1 MKNLLIEVLGDNFG
15 KITQIRNGGKTWY
28 KALDLC
34 KVLGIKNTSLAVK
47 GNLRIGYF
55 GIEQEDILSVGPLKT
70 SPLYISEAG
79 MFKLILKSR
88 KPAAYMIKVKLS
100 LEVLPAIMRDGSFVD
115 GQADNYQTEEI
126 SLIEVKQ
133 PKHSRKAKV

>member
-1 MKNLLIEVLGDNFG
+1 MKNLLVEVLGADFG
-15 KITQIRNGGKTWY
+15 KIAQIRNGGKTWY

-47 GNLRIGYF
+47 GNIRVGYF
-55 GIEQEDILSVGPLKT
+55 GIEKEDILSIGPLKT

-100 LEVLPAIMRDGSFVD
+100 LEVLPAIMRNGSFSER
-115 GQADNYQTEEI
+115 QADNFTEQE
-126 SLIEVKQ
+126 SSIEEVEHRRRKS
-133 PKHSRKAKV
+133 SRR

>member
-1 MKNLLIEVLGDNFG
+1 MRKLLLEVLGDEYG
-15 KITQIRNGGKTWY
+15 KIAQIREDGKTWY

-34 KVLGIKNTSLAVK
+34 RVLGIQNTSLAVK

-55 GIEQEDILSVGPLKT
+55 GVDKEDILKIGPTKT

-79 MFKLILKSR
+79 LFKLILKSR

-100 LEVLPAIMRDGSFVD
+100 VEVLPAIMRNGSFVERK
-115 GQADNYQTEEI
+115 ADNYQDEI
-126 SLIEVKQ
+126 SVDEVKR
-133 PKHSRKAKV
+133 RKRSMKSIC

>member
-1 MKNLLIEVLGDNFG
+1 
-15 KITQIRNGGKTWY
+15 
-28 KALDLC
+28 
-34 KVLGIKNTSLAVK
+34 
-47 GNLRIGYF
+47 
-55 GIEQEDILSVGPLKT
+55 
-70 SPLYISEAG
+70 

>member
-1 MKNLLIEVLGDNFG
+1 MRKLLLEVLGDDYG
-15 KITQIRNGGKTWY
+15 KIAQIRDNGKSWY

-34 KVLGIKNTSLAVK
+34 KVLGIQNTSLAVK

-55 GIEQEDILSVGPLKT
+55 GVDREDILRIGPTKT

-79 MFKLILKSR
+79 LFKLILKSR

-100 LEVLPAIMRDGSFVD
+100 VEVLPAIMRDGSFVER
-115 GQADNYQTEEI
+115 QADNYQEEV
-126 SLIEVKQ
+126 SVDEAKR
-133 PKHSRKAKV
+133 RKRLKKSNV

>member
-1 MKNLLIEVLGDNFG
+1 MKRLLVDVLGDNYG
-15 KITQIRNGGKTWY
+15 KIAQIRDDGKAWY
-28 KALDLC
+28 KAQDVC
-34 KVLGIKNTSLAVK
+34 RVLGIQNTSLAVK

-55 GIEQEDILSVGPLKT
+55 GVDREDILKIGPTKT

-100 LEVLPAIMRDGSFVD
+100 IEVLPAIMRKGSFTERR
-115 GQADNYQTEEI
+115 ADNYPDD
-126 SLIEVKQ
+126 EVSVGDVKGC
-133 PKHSRKAKV
+133 KCGKKCKG

>member
-1 MKNLLIEVLGDNFG
+1 MKNLLVEVLGADFG
-15 KITQIRNGGKTWY
+15 KIAQIRDGGKTWY

-47 GNLRIGYF
+47 GNIRVGYF
-55 GIEQEDILSVGPLKT
+55 GIESEDILSIGPLKT

-88 KPAAYMIKVKLS
+88 KPAAYKIKVMLS
-100 LEVLPAIMRDGSFVD
+100 LEVLPAIMRNGSFVES
-115 GQADNYQTEEI
+115 QADNYQGEDV
-126 SLIEVKQ
+126 SLLHIKQ
-133 PKHSRKAKV
+133 RKRSRNANK

>member
-1 MKNLLIEVLGDNFG
+1 MKKLLEEVLGDNFG
-15 KITQIRNGGKTWY
+15 KITQIRDSGKTWY

-34 KVLGIKNTSLAVK
+34 RVLGIKNTSLAVK

-55 GIEQEDILSVGPLKT
+55 GIEKEDILSIGPLKT

-88 KPAAYMIKVKLS
+88 KPVAYMIKVKLS
-100 LEVLPAIMRDGSFVD
+100 LEVLPAIMRNGSFVD
-115 GQADNYQTEEI
+115 RPADNYQGEEI
-126 SLIEVKQ
+126 SLLEVKQ
-133 PKHSRKAKV
+133 RKRSRKTKG

>member
-15 KITQIRNGGKTWY
+15 KITQIRDGGKTWY

-47 GNLRIGYF
+47 GNIRVGYF

-100 LEVLPAIMRDGSFVD
+100 LEVLPAIMRNGSFVD
-115 GQADNYQTEEI
+115 RQSDNYQTEEI
-126 SLIEVKQ
+126 SLLKVKQ
-133 PKHSRKAKV
+133 RKRSRKANV

>member
-1 MKNLLIEVLGDNFG
+1 MRKLLLEVLGDDYG
-15 KITQIRNGGKTWY
+15 KIAQIREDGKTWY

-34 KVLGIKNTSLAVK
+34 KVLGIQNTCLAVR

-55 GIEQEDILSVGPLKT
+55 GVDAEDILKIGPTKT

-79 MFKLILKSR
+79 LFKLILKSR

-100 LEVLPAIMRDGSFVD
+100 VEVLPAIMRKGSFVEM
-115 GQADNYQTEEI
+115 QADNYPGQEV
-126 SLIEVKQ
+126 SVDEVKHR
-133 PKHSRKAKV
+133 KHSKKSNG

>member
-1 MKNLLIEVLGDNFG
+1 MKNLLVEVLGTDFE
-15 KITQIRNGGKTWY
+15 KITQIRDGGKTWY

-34 KVLGIKNTSLAVK
+34 RVLGIKNTSLAVK
-47 GNLRIGYF
+47 GNIRIGYF
-55 GIEQEDILSVGPLKT
+55 GIEKEDILSIGPLKT

-100 LEVLPAIMRDGSFVD
+100 LEVLPAIMRNGAFVER
-115 GQADNYQTEEI
+115 QADNYPAQDI
-126 SLIEVKQ
+126 SLDEVISCKCGE
-133 PKHSRKAKV
+133 KCKG

>member
-1 MKNLLIEVLGDNFG
+1 MKNLLIEVLGSDFA

-47 GNLRIGYF
+47 GNIRVGYF
-55 GIEQEDILSVGPLKT
+55 GIEKEDILSIGPLKT

-88 KPAAYMIKVKLS
+88 KPVAYMIKVKLS
-100 LEVLPAIMRDGSFVD
+100 LEVLPAIMRNGSFVD
-115 GQADNYQTEEI
+115 RQADNYQVEEV
-126 SLIEVKQ
+126 SLLEDKQ
-133 PKHSRKAKV
+133 RKRSRKANV